1 MKNKKYILI
10 LILLF
15 PAVLKLF
22 LEFTT
27 INSKKLPYYGEKT
40 ARGKDTAYQTLNDA
54 FYTLPV
60 KSNELN
66 GLQRFIIDT
75 INYPIFA
82 VSFIK
87 QSYKKDN
94 YRMAGLSE
102 YAQYK
107 KDKIK
112 EIPFFIV
119 TPCDGLTEEGCFR
132 EFEKMS
138 SDNKNIK
145 NLFWKPFS
153 YDSLNLSYFKQK
165 PYYIDYSYFCLIDKQ
180 RHIRGY
186 YDCRYVS
193 ELKRLIEEY
202 QHLRLKEEKANML
215 KTNKIESK

>member
-1 MKNKKYILI
+1 MKNKKYILL

-15 PAVLKLF
+15 PAALKLF

-27 INSKKLPYYGEKT
+27 INSKKLPYYGEKI
-40 ARGKDTAYQTLNDA
+40 AHGKDTTYQTLNDV
-54 FYTLPV
+54 FYTLPNHA
-60 KSNELN
+60 SGLN
-66 GLQRFIIDT
+66 GLQSFVVDT
-75 INYPIFA
+75 LRYPIFA
-82 VSFIK
+82 VCFIK
-87 QSYKKDN
+87 ESYKKDN

-119 TPCDGLTEEGCFR
+119 TACDGTTEGGCFR

-138 SDNKNIK
+138 ASNKNIA
-145 NLFWKPFS
+145 NVFWKSSS

-202 QHLRLKEEKANML
+202 QHLRLKEEKTNML
-215 KTNKIESK
+215 NTNKIESK